1 MKSAGGGGS
10 PKIDHRL
17 LHLYIL
23 VMYNDAE
30 CQAVQDLLELDSSL
44 EYPLN
49 DPEKIKKYFFNVKTK
64 LKNRPVVEFPT
75 NCQWFNSSQPWT
87 SRHLR
92 GRLTLLDFWT
102 YCCINCM
109 QVLPDLEVLEEE
121 FGDENVTVIG
131 VHSAKFDNEKVGD
144 NISNAISRY
153 DIHHPVI
160 NDEQI
165 HLWNNL
171 SISCWPTI
179 VSERCNSD

>member
-1 MKSAGGGGS
+1 
-10 PKIDHRL
+10 
-17 LHLYIL
+17 
-23 VMYNDAE
+23 
-30 CQAVQDLLELDSSL
+30 
-44 EYPLN
+44 
-49 DPEKIKKYFFNVKTK
+49 
-64 LKNRPVVEFPT
+64 
-75 NCQWFNSSQPWT
+75 
-87 SRHLR
+87 
-92 GRLTLLDFWT
+92 
-102 YCCINCM
+102 M

-179 VSERCNSD
+179 VSERCDSD